1 MQRNEYVLKNM
12 FGSFFL
18 AAGASYATAL
28 SDLIAFISLLPYM
41 RENSRIFCLHRP
53 EKICSIQQYHKC
65 FSIGIP
71 MLISAFLAPVLF
83 YTMNTLII
91 DKLGADGMY
100 IFTVFFQIN
109 SLCLL
114 VLSGSNTAILSR
126 VCKNINHKYMNG
138 VNCIYLNYHR
148 QGNK

>member
-1 MQRNEYVLKNM
+1 
-12 FGSFFL
+12 
-18 AAGASYATAL
+18 
-28 SDLIAFISLLPYM
+28 
-41 RENSRIFCLHRP
+41 
-53 EKICSIQQYHKC
+53 
-65 FSIGIP
+65 

-138 VNCIYLNYHR
+138 VNCIYLNFNR
-148 QGNK
+148 T

>member
-53 EKICSIQQYHKC
+53 EKICSIQQYHEC

-138 VNCIYLNYHR
+138 VNCIYLNFYR
-148 QGNK
+148 A